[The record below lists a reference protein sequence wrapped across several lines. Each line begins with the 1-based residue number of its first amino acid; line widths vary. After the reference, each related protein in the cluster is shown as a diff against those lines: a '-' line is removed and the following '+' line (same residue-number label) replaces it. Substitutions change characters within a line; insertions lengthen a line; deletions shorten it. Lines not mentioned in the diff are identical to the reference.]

1 MYVFDVYYESRK
13 KQGGHEMVKL
23 VKKDSTVWNGN
34 GFGSDTAT
42 WVVKGHE
49 HIEVLKLAGSWTAI
63 DRNTNSRLI
72 SGQSTKADALEILS
86 TKI

>member
-1 MYVFDVYYESRK
+1 MIKLTK
-13 KQGGHEMVKL
+13 KQ
-23 VKKDSTVWNGN
+23 STEWLGT

-72 SGQSTKADALEILS
+72 NGQPTKADALEILS